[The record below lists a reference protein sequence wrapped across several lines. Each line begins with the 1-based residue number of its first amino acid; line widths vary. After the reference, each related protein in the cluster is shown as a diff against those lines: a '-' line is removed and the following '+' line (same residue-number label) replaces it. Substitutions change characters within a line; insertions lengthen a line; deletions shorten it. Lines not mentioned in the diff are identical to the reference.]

1 MTPSLSP
8 RDRRALVGGMI
19 TVALLAGA
27 RPLVSSAARW
37 TMNTR
42 EETAA
47 LAAELATA
55 QASVQGAAIA
65 RDSLVARRL
74 RLATLDTMLF
84 EAATAGLAA
93 AMLAERLS
101 DAAQSSTVQM
111 RNLQL
116 RSDTTRARALV
127 PVQVQA
133 SVAGDWPGI
142 ARFLSQLESGTKLVA
157 VRELT
162 VSTLAE
168 PSSAAGQRPS
178 VRADVV
184 VEALAKI
191 EPTGLVGR

>member
-101 DAAQSSTVQM
+101 DAAQSSTAIC
-111 RNLQL
+111 NFAA
-116 RSDTTRARALV
+116 TRR
-127 PVQVQA
+127 
-133 SVAGDWPGI
+133 G
-142 ARFLSQLESGTKLVA
+142 
-157 VRELT
+157 REL
-162 VSTLAE
+162 SFRSRCRH
-168 PSSAAGQRPS
+168 PSPAIGPGS
-178 VRADVV
+178 RAF
-184 VEALAKI
+184 
-191 EPTGLVGR
+191 